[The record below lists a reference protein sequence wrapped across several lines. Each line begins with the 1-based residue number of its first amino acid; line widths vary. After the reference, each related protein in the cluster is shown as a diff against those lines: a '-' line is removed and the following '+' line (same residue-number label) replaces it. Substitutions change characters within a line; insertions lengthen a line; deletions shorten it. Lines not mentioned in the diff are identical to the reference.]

1 MRITYILVF
10 MALASSV
17 HASESELYGVIIDSQ
32 SRPVMAELKAT
43 SVQNPGKPK
52 TACSDKH
59 GVYTVKLDHPGEW
72 KLEIGTHAEI
82 VQSYA
87 NPTRWD
93 IRLK

>member
-1 MRITYILVF
+1 MRITNILILL
-10 MALASSV
+10 ALASSV
-17 HASESELYGVIIDSQ
+17 HASESELYGVITDSQ
-32 SRPVMAELKAT
+32 SRPVRAELKVT
-43 SVQNPGKPK
+43 SGQNPGKSK

-72 KLEIGTHAEI
+72 RLEIGTHAEI